1 MNAYSKIFEII
12 DLNQISHSPLSFSY
26 KLIKFFLNIAINYKK
41 NTNGK
46 INTYYIND
54 DLIDIKLKK
63 YNFIAF
69 KSQDLMNLE
78 ELIMMKYYYKNR
90 KNYKSFL
97 DLGASTG
104 LHSIIASKLGFKVT
118 SYEPDRNHFKC
129 LKENCRINNLKNI
142 KIHRKA
148 VYNTNGEIT
157 FVKVKN
163 NTTSNHIIGLKKN
176 LYGPTVSEKVKTA
189 SANNLFKKNELVK
202 MDIEGAEYVVLKSVN
217 LSYWNNT
224 DCFVSIHNN
233 TVARKIFHFFNK
245 KKINIFSSKINWKKV
260 RKYND
265 MPIGH
270 HEGMI
275 FITKK
280 NQMN

>member
-1 MNAYSKIFEII
+1 MKTYSKIFEII
-12 DLNQISHSPLSFSY
+12 DLNQISHSPLSLSY
-26 KLIKFFLNIAINYKK
+26 KLIKFILNFAINNKK

-46 INTYYIND
+46 INNYYINK
-54 DLIDIKLKK
+54 DLKNIKLKK

-104 LHSIIASKLGFKVT
+104 LHSIIASKLGFKVI
-118 SYEPDRNHFKC
+118 SFEPDKNHFKC
-129 LKENCRINNLKNI
+129 LKENCVINNLKNI

-148 VYNTNGEIT
+148 IYNKDGEIT

-176 LYGPTVSEKVKTA
+176 LYGPTESEKVKTV

-217 LSYWNNT
+217 LKYWNNT
-224 DCFVSIHNN
+224 DCFVSIHNSV
-233 TVARKIFHFFNK
+233 VARKIFNFFNK

-260 RKYND
+260 IKYDD
-265 MPIGH
+265 MHTGH
-270 HEGMI
+270 L
-275 FITKK
+275 
-280 NQMN
+280 